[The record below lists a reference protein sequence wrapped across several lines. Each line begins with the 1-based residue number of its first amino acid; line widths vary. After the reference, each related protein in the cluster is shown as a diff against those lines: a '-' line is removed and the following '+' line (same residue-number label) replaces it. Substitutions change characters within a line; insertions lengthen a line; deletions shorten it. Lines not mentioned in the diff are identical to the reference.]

1 MSLESNKTLGGVG
14 VLLVILG
21 SLGMIAHWAVGLLG
35 IVGVI
40 LVLIAMKGLSE
51 YYKEEGIF
59 NNTLYGFILSI
70 VGGAVSVAILVV
82 SFFVLVIGEFWVV
95 FEDFQWTNWQNFWNL
110 IAPIVAPLIIAWIVF
125 VIFLVITA
133 HFYRTSLSLLAE
145 KSGEKMFDTAGLLML
160 IGAALTIVLVG
171 VIVTFIAWIL
181 IVVGFFSIKTPSSQP
196 PPPTAPPA
204 PDDLAEKATSE

>member
-14 VLLVILG
+14 ALLIIFGL
-21 SLGMIAHWAVGLLG
+21 LGMIAHWAIGLLG
-35 IVGVI
+35 IAGAI
-40 LVLIAMKGLSE
+40 LVLIAMKGLSD

-59 NNTLYGFILSI
+59 SNTLYGFILSI
-70 VGGAVSVAILVV
+70 VGGAVSAVILVA
-82 SFFVLVIGEFWVV
+82 SFFVLVIGEFWIV
-95 FEDFQWTNWQNFWNL
+95 FEDFQWTNWQTFWNL

-125 VIFLVITA
+125 IIFHVITA
-133 HFYRTSLSLLAE
+133 HFYRKSLSILAE
-145 KSGEKMFDTAGLLML
+145 KSGEKIFDTAGLLML

-171 VIVTFIAWIL
+171 AIVTFIAWIL

-196 PPPTAPPA
+196 PPPTAPPP